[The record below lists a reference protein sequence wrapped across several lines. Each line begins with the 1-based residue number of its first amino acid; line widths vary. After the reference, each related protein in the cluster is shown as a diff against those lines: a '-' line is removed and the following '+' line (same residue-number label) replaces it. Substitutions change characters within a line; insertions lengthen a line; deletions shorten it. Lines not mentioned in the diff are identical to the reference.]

1 MSFQDDLRQ
10 LEVLQVLPHLSHLL
24 VNLLVILDEEEF
36 LLPGLQLMRGP
47 VVEAS
52 HQIDVLDGQAHSFR
66 GLLSLELWEPL
77 PPLCENVT

>member
-10 LEVLQVLPHLSHLL
+10 LELLQMLSHLSHLF
-24 VNLLVILDEEEF
+24 VNLLMVLDEEEL

-52 HQIDVLDGQAHSFR
+52 HQIDVLDGQVR
-66 GLLSLELWEPL
+66 GICGCLSLKLRKPF
-77 PPLCENVT
+77 PPFREDVT